1 MEINS
6 TKNVF
11 PWSRSKQCWPIWGL
25 KRIQNLVEFKIFY
38 LRWIFGVKE
47 RYSICK
53 FHTYLHSLCSQ
64 VVDNADNRFGVVVDY
79 VDATMTIFKG
89 FSLTFKE
96 QLGCLPVHPIPACL
110 PTWLSACPTL
120 SSRWAVWL
128 TFPALPF
135 CWPAFMPGCLPAHIC
150 LSAGLSTYLTVCLPI
165 PVSLL
170 ACLPTWLSACPYQCF
185 CWHAFQPGCPFLPA
199 RLLNM
204 TVGYVGVGV
213 GGRML
218 HLEIIRGL
226 RRGVRPRGQDRY
238 LPTASH
244 SIP

>member
-1 MEINS
+1 MNL
-6 TKNVF
+6 
-11 PWSRSKQCWPIWGL
+11 RSK
-25 KRIQNLVEFKIFY
+25 RNF
-38 LRWIFGVKE
+38 LR
-47 RYSICK
+47 
-53 FHTYLHSLCSQ
+53 SLCSQ

-150 LSAGLSTYLTVCLPI
+150 LSAGLSTYLTVCLLI

-170 ACLPTWLSACPYQCF
+170 ACLPTWLSACPYQSF

-204 TVGYVGVGV
+204 TVVCLLSSTGVERGWGGVGCSTWRYFV
-213 GGRML
+213 G
-218 HLEIIRGL
+218 
-226 RRGVRPRGQDRY
+226 
-238 LPTASH
+238 
-244 SIP
+244 